1 MNNGQ
6 FVHTK
11 SQNRPVYAEVS
22 MDRPVHGRTWTWTD
36 GRTSIMAGFLPVRTV
51 PVLGLVLHVL
61 LGLELR
67 TALTG
72 TEPREPV
79 LYRYGT
85 GTIIYM

>member
-1 MNNGQ
+1 MNLLVWVNI
-6 FVHTK
+6 
-11 SQNRPVYAEVS
+11 
-22 MDRPVHGRTWTWTD
+22 MRTPF
-36 GRTSIMAGFLPVRTV
+36 SPYPLAAGFLPVRTV

>member
-1 MNNGQ
+1 MGSWLL
-6 FVHTK
+6 TLLG
-11 SQNRPVYAEVS
+11 S
-22 MDRPVHGRTWTWTD
+22 
-36 GRTSIMAGFLPVRTV
+36 GFLPVRTV